1 MCCCA
6 GAAAVCAGAWGAQWE
21 HVKGQLLDLPREPT
35 VSQTADSFHAVRAI
49 CLRLEQSLRNLR
61 SPDKPFTLA
70 HEMLLATG
78 RLREVVAALLRL
90 AAANVDDAGGDFY
103 PPRIVD
109 GELVGDVDLGKWL
122 DDPWWYGG
130 GGGQRKCDSKVRGS
144 RTDGVYVE
152 EDPAAIGKIFTLS
165 LPFATPADEAL
176 IACPGALIWSG
187 DQAPPGYAQILHDC
201 LSRPVQHAIR
211 KRGKIDFS
219 IALDQLRNRFAADGD
234 ADRFHEMVERAIRG
248 DSSASAC
255 LSILRSD
262 SRSDIKCFPEISKC
276 DGKWTLQEPRPTD
289 TELAFSFSE
298 KPRGETIQIRFA
310 TSRETAKRVISRG
323 PDEGT
328 GTQASARRVKEWCQD
343 LPKSIK
349 LHAKDIVVQ
358 SDRHE
363 LFDEP
368 LAKGIEAAAAI
379 LQLIAHPETEGSAV
393 ALSAAQRDEGFQRLK
408 AWLTDAGGKVVPET
422 WSSDM
427 GADSIPAEAQATPA
441 EFHAQVQE
449 GRIVVKRFGVLN
461 HIAGTRL
468 GDFQGCRSAGPPPQH
483 YQKLLS
489 LGEAPGCELLVGW
502 LRRTPEKKLQG
513 REPYRAD
520 VYELYSIL
528 SRGYYARQLGKTP
541 EWDLPAVVFDSA
553 RTLVQEWYEGAF
565 DCEAFPKEKDRVE
578 VYTDID
584 KSEIKNL
591 EPGEIEGGLVRV
603 VIRGFRSQTGKV
615 IPARVY
621 KEPQS

>member
-1 MCCCA
+1 M
-6 GAAAVCAGAWGAQWE
+6 
-21 HVKGQLLDLPREPT
+21 
-35 VSQTADSFHAVRAI
+35 
-49 CLRLEQSLRNLR
+49 
-61 SPDKPFTLA
+61 
-70 HEMLLATG
+70 
-78 RLREVVAALLRL
+78 
-90 AAANVDDAGGDFY
+90 
-103 PPRIVD
+103 
-109 GELVGDVDLGKWL
+109 
-122 DDPWWYGG
+122 
-130 GGGQRKCDSKVRGS
+130 
-144 RTDGVYVE
+144 
-152 EDPAAIGKIFTLS
+152 
-165 LPFATPADEAL
+165 
-176 IACPGALIWSG
+176 
-187 DQAPPGYAQILHDC
+187 
-201 LSRPVQHAIR
+201 
-211 KRGKIDFS
+211 
-219 IALDQLRNRFAADGD
+219 
-234 ADRFHEMVERAIRG
+234 
-248 DSSASAC
+248 
-255 LSILRSD
+255 
-262 SRSDIKCFPEISKC
+262 
-276 DGKWTLQEPRPTD
+276 
-289 TELAFSFSE
+289 
-298 KPRGETIQIRFA
+298 
-310 TSRETAKRVISRG
+310 
-323 PDEGT
+323 
-328 GTQASARRVKEWCQD
+328 
-343 LPKSIK
+343 
-349 LHAKDIVVQ
+349 
-358 SDRHE
+358 
-363 LFDEP
+363 
-368 LAKGIEAAAAI
+368 
-379 LQLIAHPETEGSAV
+379 
-393 ALSAAQRDEGFQRLK
+393 
-408 AWLTDAGGKVVPET
+408 PET

-584 KSEIKNL
+584 NSEIKNL